1 MVGIDISILLLVAIA
16 VGGGIISTV
25 VIGLLALILTHLK
38 KESTIEEEQ
47 GMFPYLNNP
56 GSIRLNLSDMQRA
69 AAMAAAHGATEQED
83 EKDKKD
89 KPEVSGGTYL

>member
-38 KESTIEEEQ
+38 KESTI
-47 GMFPYLNNP
+47 
-56 GSIRLNLSDMQRA
+56 
-69 AAMAAAHGATEQED
+69 
-83 EKDKKD
+83 
-89 KPEVSGGTYL
+89 